1 MPDNLTR
8 TYRRKVAAIKKSV
21 YVNIPSKISK
31 EIGIAK
37 GSILHVTLEGGK
49 VILSK
54 DPDGKV
60 VTNQTTMLNPED
72 KPDNYT
78 VGEGNLKR
86 MLEENC
92 W

>member
-49 VILSK
+49 VILSR
-54 DPDGKV
+54 DQNEKV
-60 VTNQTTMLNPED
+60 VTNQTPEPEPED
-72 KPDNYT
+72 KSNNYT
-78 VGEGNLKR
+78 SVEGNLKR
-86 MLEENC
+86 MLEEDC